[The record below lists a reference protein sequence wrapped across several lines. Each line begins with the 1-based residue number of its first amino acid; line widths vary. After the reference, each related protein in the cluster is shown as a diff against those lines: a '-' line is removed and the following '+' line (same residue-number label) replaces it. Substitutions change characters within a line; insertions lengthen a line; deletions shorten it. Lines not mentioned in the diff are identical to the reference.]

1 MPSTLGVL
9 FHVRNSNMNR
19 PYGLGGTLWLATCA
33 MKQSPKSSQ
42 FCVQE
47 RWPPLSP
54 RRPSRPPMFHVAS
67 IVSAEILLIPMA
79 MEEEASALSAMISV
93 VGNTFGN
100 ARSVGVWCAEDVV
113 THVGLEGFQCCV
125 NRVLRWKH
133 STQHGGWSRN
143 VLLRATTMTPT
154 HSTYPGGPDDAPDP
168 DPDPD
173 PDPRPDAPIK
183 AIPYFINIKCY

>member
-1 MPSTLGVL
+1 
-9 FHVRNSNMNR
+9 
-19 PYGLGGTLWLATCA
+19 
-33 MKQSPKSSQ
+33 
-42 FCVQE
+42 
-47 RWPPLSP
+47 
-54 RRPSRPPMFHVAS
+54 MFTVAS
-67 IVSAEILLIPMA
+67 IVAAEILLIPMA
-79 MEEEASALSAMISV
+79 MEKEEEEASALSALICV

-113 THVGLEGFQCCV
+113 TNVGLEGFHCV

-133 STQHGGWSRN
+133 STQHGGWSGN